1 MSLITKH
8 SSAEHSKA
16 QHSTAVDFV
25 SYRKAQHSIVRQ
37 SRAEQSRAEQ
47 STAANFVRYYKVEQG
62 REWQLILCLITMHGR
77 AESSS

>member
-37 SRAEQSRAEQ
+37 SRAEQS
-47 STAANFVRYYKVEQG
+47 TAANFVRYYKVEQG